1 MGTPIYLPLQ
11 CKTIQQ
17 TLDQGQ
23 LAHSNS
29 ITCIRAENAAWAV
42 CKKENATIKKM
53 RKKWFLS
60 DDKRNNEN

>member
-23 LAHSNS
+23 LAHKNS
-29 ITCIRAENAAWAV
+29 ITCIRDENAAWAV
-42 CKKENATIKKM
+42 CKKENAT
-53 RKKWFLS
+53 
-60 DDKRNNEN
+60 